1 MASAATS
8 LRLMVKRLLAS
19 EFAAKVRIT
28 RFRSMRAARA
38 RDAYAE
44 TFNVAGQ
51 VAMLFFRHQD
61 GTWRPYPPSRERPG
75 MRAW

>member
-8 LRLMVKRLLAS
+8 LRLLVKRLLAS
-19 EFAAKVRIT
+19 EFIAKVRVTWSRI
-28 RFRSMRAARA
+28 RRSARA

-61 GTWRPYPPSRERPG
+61 GTWRPYPPSPERPTTCT
-75 MRAW
+75 W

>member
-1 MASAATS
+1 MAGAATS
-8 LRLMVKRLLAS
+8 LRLLVKHLLVS
-19 EFAAKVRIT
+19 EFIAKVRVT
-28 RFRSMRAARA
+28 RSRIRRSARA
-38 RDAYAE
+38 RDAYVE

-61 GTWRPYPPSRERPG
+61 GTWRPYPPGPERPA